1 MQRTRSVKE
10 QKDSK
15 IEVSH
20 RQKPGGN
27 FSKESQLTYTE
38 SSLVSVWSVMDGI
51 NFGVS
56 SSDIS
61 FKYDIHEI
69 KLKQYC

>member
-1 MQRTRSVKE
+1 MKE

-15 IEVSH
+15 IEVSD

-38 SSLVSVWSVMDGI
+38 SSLVSVWSVDDDT

-56 SSDIS
+56 SSKNS
-61 FKYDIHEI
+61 FQCHSM
-69 KLKQYC
+69 

>member
-15 IEVSH
+15 IEVSD

-27 FSKESQLTYTE
+27 FSKESQLTCTE
-38 SSLVSVWSVMDGI
+38 NSLVSVWSVLDGT
-51 NFGVS
+51 NSEVS
-56 SSDIS
+56 ST
-61 FKYDIHEI
+61 KV
-69 KLKQYC
+69 

>member
-15 IEVSH
+15 IEVSD

-38 SSLVSVWSVMDGI
+38 NSLVSVWSVLDGT
-51 NFGVS
+51 NSEVS
-56 SSDIS
+56 STKNN
-61 FKYDIHEI
+61 FKCFVLFFCY
-69 KLKQYC
+69 